1 MSNLEPTSLLPHA
14 GFPPAGA
21 PVATPWC
28 LLLRGNALFCVRNL
42 PKTAG
47 HPRGSSK
54 LPLPENQ
61 VYLLAVEPKD
71 TSKPNSRR
79 RKDLLFATS
88 KENTRDIS

>member
-1 MSNLEPTSLLPHA
+1 MSNLEPTALLPQT
-14 GFPPAGA
+14 GSPPAGT
-21 PVATPWC
+21 PVATPWVPASVGKC
-28 LLLRGNALFCVRNL
+28 LVLCPKL
-42 PKTAG
+42 KTAG
-47 HPRGSSK
+47 HPCGSSK
-54 LPLPENQ
+54 LPLPKNQ